1 MRTLLSLYMGLY
13 AVVLLAF
20 TSSFAGAGQPAGP
33 VTLGGAGAPAAPTSE
48 LRPGPAVRQ
57 PEPVKNPYA
66 GDPQAIAQGQ
76 KLYQAFNCV
85 GCHFGG
91 GGGIGPP
98 LMDRDWIYGGEPAN
112 IFQSIAQ
119 GRPNGMPAF
128 GIMLPDD
135 QIWILA
141 AYVQSLSESGASS
154 SPP

>member
-13 AVVLLAF
+13 AVVVLAF
-20 TSSFAGAGQPAGP
+20 TSPCAGAGQPTRP
-33 VTLGGAGAPAAPTSE
+33 VPPGGAGAPAAPTSE

-85 GCHFGG
+85 GCHFNG

-119 GRPNGMPAF
+119 GRPNGMPAY
-128 GIMLPDD
+128 GVMLPDD